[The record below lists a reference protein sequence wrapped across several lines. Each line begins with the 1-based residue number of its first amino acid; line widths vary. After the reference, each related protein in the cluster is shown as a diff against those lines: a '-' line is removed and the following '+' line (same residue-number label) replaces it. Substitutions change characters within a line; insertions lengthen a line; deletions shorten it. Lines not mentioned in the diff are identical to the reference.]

1 MTVTIT
7 PQNMQEVQKALREH
21 GEKAVRAIGAAVQ
34 ASALEITTDIK
45 KRVQRG
51 PATGRT
57 YTRGAVSHQA
67 SAPGEAPA
75 TDSGGLASSINYSK
89 KAPMTAEIES
99 RLPYATYLEFGTS
112 RIAPRPSWVPA
123 VEKYSP
129 KFQLR
134 ITTAI
139 ARLTR

>member
-7 PQNMQEVQKALREH
+7 PQNMQEVQKALRDH
-21 GEKAVRAIGAAVQ
+21 GEKAVRAIGKAVQ
-34 ASALEITTDIK
+34 AAGLEISTDIR
-45 KRVQRG
+45 KRVERG
-51 PATGRT
+51 PKTGIT
-57 YTRGAVSHQA
+57 YTRGNIVHRA

-75 TDSGGLASSINYSK
+75 SDSGDLASSVAYSMK
-89 KAPMTAEIES
+89 GPLTAEIIS
-99 RLPYATYLEFGTS
+99 RLPRATYLEFGTQS
-112 RIAPRPSWVPA
+112 IAPRPSWVPA